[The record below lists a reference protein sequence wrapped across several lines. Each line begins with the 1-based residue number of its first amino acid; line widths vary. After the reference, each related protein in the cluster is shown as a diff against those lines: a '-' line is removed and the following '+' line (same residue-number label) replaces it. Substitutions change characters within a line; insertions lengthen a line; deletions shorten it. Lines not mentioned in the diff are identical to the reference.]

1 MLGSSKACLRS
12 HGLWRPFIV
21 VTGVCS
27 GIVQREVDSRAQ
39 GDQCTDG
46 NRLAPI
52 SKPYGPIP
60 FALSPPVLGAVHAP
74 WSLSDKKC
82 VIWRAGMA
90 REKTLWLCGYAYK
103 VCPSALRQGR
113 WLAQA
118 DEKPPGNQVKRRR
131 EFVRFSAFEANSRQ
145 TLFPFIGYVVDRSNV
160 SDYLSPAY
168 IDF

>member
-1 MLGSSKACLRS
+1 MAFGGHSLSLPASVPALCNARWIRVRKATSVRTETGWLQSANRMGRYRLRY
-12 HGLWRPFIV
+12 R
-21 VTGVCS
+21 
-27 GIVQREVDSRAQ
+27 
-39 GDQCTDG
+39 
-46 NRLAPI
+46 
-52 SKPYGPIP
+52 
-60 FALSPPVLGAVHAP
+60 PPVLGPAHAT

-90 REKTLWLCGYAYK
+90 REKTLWCGGYAYK